1 MMELD
6 LFLEPPVA
14 DQEPLE
20 DYLPAIPTE
29 HMRQRGLARRRLEA
43 QRELKE
49 LKANL
54 YDVLNPHYDPQWI
67 QGNMH

>member
-1 MMELD
+1 MMELH
-6 LFLEPPVA
+6 LFLEPTVV

-20 DYLPAIPTE
+20 DYLPAMPTE
-29 HMRQRGLARRRLEA
+29 PMRRRGLARRRLEA

-49 LKANL
+49 LEANL
-54 YDVLNPHYDPQWI
+54 HDVLNPHYDPQRI